1 MYGNIFTGFRNEGV
15 HIYKGH
21 YSTYNK
27 RFVPDSWRMHKIKV
41 SREEYEWQGILG
53 WGIDK
58 CKDTGAEKHT
68 VWWRTVYKWL
78 WLANGSLGP
87 L

>member
-27 RFVPDSWRMHKIKV
+27 RFVPDSQRMHKIKV
-41 SREEYEWQGILG
+41 SREEYE
-53 WGIDK
+53 
-58 CKDTGAEKHT
+58 
-68 VWWRTVYKWL
+68 
-78 WLANGSLGP
+78 
-87 L
+87 